1 MSTMEFYRARADQC
15 SREAEATPLANVR
28 DRQLAA
34 RDVWLEMADRLERA
48 SVSRAETAA
57 EKMRVAADT
66 MM

>member
-1 MSTMEFYRARADQC
+1 VSTMEFYRARADQC
-15 SREAEATPLANVR
+15 SREAEATALTNVR

-57 EKMRVAADT
+57 EKERLATAAVL
-66 MM
+66 